1 MYHLVPHLLDGREG
15 ALCVC
20 EYEGNDMSSQQIE
33 AENLG
38 PIEHVKFSIDGPG
51 VTVLVA
57 PNGTG
62 KSILLDAVA
71 SAARGKGKLPL
82 RDRTKRGSVSAFG
95 CNITI
100 GASTR
105 YTGQFEVQHIEGRFD
120 LATLV
125 DPQIKS
131 PVAADKARIKALV
144 MLTGVEADR
153 ALFERHQ
160 AFSDFTEVV
169 PSDATTTD
177 DLVDMASR
185 VKQKYDAA
193 ALLAERAAVHQR
205 GQAAS
210 LKTDMDLSVEHDAVV
225 LRQAYDAAHDRV
237 VQLKHQQ
244 AAADEYARRIAT
256 AKSVLQNGSQHTIR
270 DSIRDAKTSIENN
283 EQNIATTRAE
293 KDAVAAQIAELQRRQ
308 AELVAHEQS
317 LASKNYGLKQQ
328 IAVCERQLEELAV
341 AERAVA
347 AVFSP
352 PPSDEEMAQAV
363 AAEAAAAAQMER
375 GHRVREAIEK
385 EQRAASYRTE
395 AEKLEQKAARY
406 RDAAKATDE
415 VLSLSIDCK
424 HLRVESDG
432 DSARLV
438 TDTARGP
445 GVAYHELSEGERWK
459 IAIDIGADQVG
470 KGGLLVISQVG
481 WEGIDGR
488 NRRLIHDH
496 AVQREVYILTAEAAS
511 DPDAR
516 REIVAQTL
524 TTHREQSDTQ
534 QVAVPAKNTTPTKQP
549 AVIVNRDEMLSDAD
563 DIPF

>member
-1 MYHLVPHLLDGREG
+1 ML
-15 ALCVC
+15 
-20 EYEGNDMSSQQIE
+20 SQQIE

-38 PIEHVKFSIDGPG
+38 PIEHVKFTIDGPG

-82 RDRTKRGSVSAFG
+82 RDRTKKGLVSAFG

-131 PVAADKARIKALV
+131 PVAADRARIKALV
-144 MLTGVEADR
+144 MLTGVAADR
-153 ALFERHQ
+153 GLFERHE
-160 AFSDFTEVV
+160 AFSDFSEVV
-169 PSDATTTD
+169 PDDATTTD
-177 DLVDMASR
+177 DLVEMAVR

-210 LKTDMDLSVEHDAVV
+210 LKTDMDLSVEHDAVA
-225 LRQAYDAAHDRV
+225 LRREYDAAHDRV
-237 VQLKHQQ
+237 VQLRQQ
-244 AAADEYARRIAT
+244 QSAADEYARRIAT
-256 AKSVLQNGSQHTIR
+256 ANAVLQNGSQHAIR
-270 DSIRDAKTSIENN
+270 TQMLDARKAIEDN
-283 EQNIATTRAE
+283 EQAIAQTRIE
-293 KDAVAAQIAELQRRQ
+293 KDSVASQIAELQRQQ
-308 AELVAHEQS
+308 AELSAREQS
-317 LASKNYGLKQQ
+317 LASKNQGLKQQ
-328 IAVCERQLEELAV
+328 IGVCERQLEHLTA

-352 PPSDEEMAQAV
+352 PPSDEEMAQAA
-363 AAEAAAAAQMER
+363 AAEATAAARMER
-375 GHRVREAIEK
+375 GHKVRGAIVQ
-385 EQRAASYRTE
+385 EQKAASYRTE

-415 VLSLSIDCK
+415 VLSLSIACE

-432 DSARLV
+432 DNARLV

-445 GVAYHELSEGERWK
+445 SVAYHELSEGERWK
-459 IAIDIGADQVG
+459 VAIDIGADEVG

-488 NRRLIHDH
+488 NRRAIHEH
-496 AVQREVYILTAEAAS
+496 AVRREVYILTAEAAS
-511 DPDAR
+511 DPDAK

-524 TTHREQSDTQ
+524 TAHREQSDTQ
-534 QVAVPAKNTTPTKQP
+534 QVAVPATAKTTTPTKQSP
-549 AVIVNRDEMLSDAD
+549 VIVNREQMLSDAD
-563 DIPF
+563 DVPF